1 MDRFNLA
8 QTVASDRKKQIDHDL
23 KVSHMLKEKNW
34 KKFEITKTRR
44 MVLRFAPVVFIAS
57 VLVLLTLI

>member
-1 MDRFNLA
+1 MDKFNLA
-8 QTVASDRKKQIDHDL
+8 HTIASDRKKQIDHDL

-34 KKFEITKTRR
+34 KKFEISKARR

-57 VLVLLTLI
+57 MLVLLILL